1 MGLLQS
7 EASADVCTAAL
18 LLEVDPIIQSLL
30 SAEADRQAKVANF
43 QAENLIPC
51 FRRESGVLIACR
63 TDNLLDQL
71 FDCVPS
77 TLGQR

>member
-1 MGLLQS
+1 
-7 EASADVCTAAL
+7 
-18 LLEVDPIIQSLL
+18 
-30 SAEADRQAKVANF
+30 VANF

-51 FRRESGVLIACR
+51 FRKESGVLIACR

-77 TLGQR
+77 TLGSDDDAGVQY